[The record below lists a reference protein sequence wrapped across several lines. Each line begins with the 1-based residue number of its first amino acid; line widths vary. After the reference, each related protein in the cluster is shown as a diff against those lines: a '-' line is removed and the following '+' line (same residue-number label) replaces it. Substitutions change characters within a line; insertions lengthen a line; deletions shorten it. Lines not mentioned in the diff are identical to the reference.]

1 MTVGQVGSWPHLR
14 ETPRRAWISSF
25 FFRTSRTWP
34 FSGPFFT
41 FSRPIT
47 YTHLGVR
54 IKSLL
59 MGCEDVVPERL
70 MAGARGV
77 GINSRQRGGAGR
89 SGEGVPSCEGI

>member
-1 MTVGQVGSWPHLR
+1 MWGQERVICIAAGKTVRVTEGAASMRTAEGDRRGTVGQVDSWPHLR

-41 FSRPIT
+41 FSRPIM

-59 MGCEDVVPERL
+59 MGCEDAVP
-70 MAGARGV
+70 
-77 GINSRQRGGAGR
+77 
-89 SGEGVPSCEGI
+89 